1 MSTSSPLPGEGRMFC
16 MEHVSAIITHFIR
29 QNMEERGLALY
40 FTDDDK
46 LLAMDDAFVTHFQ
59 FDLAFS
65 DNDFTCQVLSMGA
78 KGMEFRKRFNVAWT
92 NAGGIREFMDF
103 VRELKEVACE

>member
-1 MSTSSPLPGEGRMFC
+1 

-29 QNMEERGLALY
+29 RNMEERGLALY

-46 LLAMDDAFVTHFQ
+46 LLAMDDSFVTHFQ